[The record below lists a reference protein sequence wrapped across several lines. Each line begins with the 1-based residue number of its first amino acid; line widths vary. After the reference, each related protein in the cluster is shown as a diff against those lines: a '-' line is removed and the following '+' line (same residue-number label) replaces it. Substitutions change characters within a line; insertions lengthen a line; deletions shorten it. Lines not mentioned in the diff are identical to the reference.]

1 MSGEMMTIA
10 PLLTVV
16 FGAVAVLIADM
27 LVPARRLTPIT
38 VALVALGAAAVVI
51 TAQGGGVTSALA
63 GAYVTE
69 IGRAHV

>member
-38 VALVALGAAAVVI
+38 AAPSSHSVI
-51 TAQGGGVTSALA
+51 W
-63 GAYVTE
+63 
-69 IGRAHV
+69 RAAPVLSLFDL